1 MASPMSLYS
10 GGSSSSRQGVVQTTS
25 GGGAARRPAVK
36 QLLRRLQ
43 YRLRRSAATPRRAA
57 PVSFVYDLQSY
68 SQNFD
73 DGLGSST
80 QMRMEKL
87 AS

>member
-1 MASPMSLYS
+1 VA
-10 GGSSSSRQGVVQTTS
+10 Q
-25 GGGAARRPAVK
+25 RPAR

-43 YRLRRSAATPRRAA
+43 YRLRRRAATLEAEA

-73 DGLGSST
+73 DGLGSPRLVRRS
-80 QMRMEKL
+80 
-87 AS
+87 